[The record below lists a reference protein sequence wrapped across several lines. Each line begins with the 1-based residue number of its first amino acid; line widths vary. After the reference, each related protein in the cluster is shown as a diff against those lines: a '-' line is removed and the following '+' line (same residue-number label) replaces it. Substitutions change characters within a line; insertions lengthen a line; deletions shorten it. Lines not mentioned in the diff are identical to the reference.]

1 MPSCSTIY
9 PFCSLCF
16 AIVDQNLRIADQL
29 APAVRNH
36 SPFTQDGTSPL
47 SFQAVLAPPGAC
59 PSAAAATAACGG
71 ALTVDLRGMPAV
83 AFDPASGSPLGGAR
97 VAAAF
102 GAGGVAAG
110 ALRRVV
116 SQDGGLLRVEV

>member
-1 MPSCSTIY
+1 M
-9 PFCSLCF
+9 
-16 AIVDQNLRIADQL
+16 
-29 APAVRNH
+29 
-36 SPFTQDGTSPL
+36 
-47 SFQAVLAPPGAC
+47 LAPPGAC
-59 PSAAAATAACGG
+59 PAAAATAAACGG

-83 AFDPASGSPLGGAR
+83 AFDPARGAPLGGAR

-116 SQDGGLLRVEV
+116 SQDGGVLRVEVCSHTGSRILPADPP